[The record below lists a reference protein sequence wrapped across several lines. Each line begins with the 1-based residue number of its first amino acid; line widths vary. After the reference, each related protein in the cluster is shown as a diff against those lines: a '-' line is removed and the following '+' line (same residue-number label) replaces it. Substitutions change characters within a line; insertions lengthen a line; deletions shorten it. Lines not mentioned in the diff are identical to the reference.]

1 MILGYIFV
9 EQYGN
14 IGVLITLFL
23 TEVCMA
29 NFVYL
34 EIEGK
39 RATLAYWARH
49 FGVAYDVFKMR
60 YSRHGLDLA
69 KLCAPVQRR
78 SKRK

>member
-1 MILGYIFV
+1 MIWGYIFV